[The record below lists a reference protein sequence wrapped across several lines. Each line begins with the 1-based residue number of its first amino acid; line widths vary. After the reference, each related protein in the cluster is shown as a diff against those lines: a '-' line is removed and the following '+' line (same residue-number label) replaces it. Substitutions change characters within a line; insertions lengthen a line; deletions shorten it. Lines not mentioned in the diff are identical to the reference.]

1 MVATPV
7 TPRTPTAPVTVL
19 LAIRD
24 TSRRAALAA
33 ALGADA
39 AFEVVGETGDGS
51 SSLRRIRQL
60 EPAVTVAEAEL
71 PELGGAEIARELRR
85 IRLPSRVVIL
95 APNGST
101 EPLVR
106 AIALGAAAGLPAD
119 TSTDRLAAIVRAV
132 ARGRTCLPEELQ
144 EDLVRRFRDQWHENR
159 PQLSTRQFEVLTLVA
174 DGLSAPQIAEVLG
187 LGRGTIKTH
196 LEHLYSNL
204 GVADRAA
211 AVAVAMRAGIL
222 S

>member
-7 TPRTPTAPVTVL
+7 TPRTPATPVTVL
-19 LAIRD
+19 LALRD

-51 SSLRRIRQL
+51 SALRRIRQL
-60 EPAVTVAEAEL
+60 EPAVTVAEADL

>member
-1 MVATPV
+1 MVATSV
-7 TPRTPTAPVTVL
+7 TASPATPVTVL
-19 LAIRD
+19 LALRD
-24 TSRRAALAA
+24 ASRRAALAA

-39 AFEVVGETGDGS
+39 AFEVVAETGDGS
-51 SSLRRIRQL
+51 DALRQIRRL
-60 EPAVTVAEAEL
+60 APTVTIAEADL
-71 PELGGAEIARELRR
+71 PEVGGAEIAREVKRLR
-85 IRLPSRVVIL
+85 LHSRVVIL
-95 APNGST
+95 APDGAT
-101 EPLVR
+101 EPLAR

-119 TSTDRLAAIVRAV
+119 TSADRLAAIVRAV
-132 ARGRTCLPEELQ
+132 ARGRTCLPDDLQ

-196 LEHLYSNL
+196 LEHLYDNL

-211 AVAVAMRAGIL
+211 AVAVAMRTGIL
-222 S
+222 N